1 MTTAIRNWIQSHRY
15 QITIR
20 QLEALSAEELR
31 VLGIAPS
38 QIEHLAVEVSRAI
51 SRR

>member
-1 MTTAIRNWIQSHRY
+1 MPTAIRNWVQSHRY

-38 QIEHLAVEVSRAI
+38 QIEHLATEVSRAI